1 MDSRTPDRADSRA
14 HPLSGLERAALDHIP
29 AMVGYWDRHLR
40 NRLANAAYTDW
51 FGLGPEQLQGIH
63 LSDLL
68 GEEPYAQTLPS
79 VRAVLAG
86 KPQLFRR
93 TMTNAGGETREFQ
106 VSYVPDGSAA
116 RVPGFFV
123 LVTDITRRALAE
135 RRERES
141 ADRYRAL
148 ARSVPGVFVLLF
160 DADLRYIIAEG
171 QELATFGHRQV
182 ELEGRTIHEALD
194 PGLAEELEP
203 RYRAALGGHER
214 TWKRTI
220 GHRTFTLTAA
230 PVRSGDAITA
240 GIVVAVD
247 VTDRLQRE
255 QTWAALHDIATAVAR
270 SAAPADI
277 AERVASVLQDL
288 FLVDVA
294 AVVRFSGTGT
304 AEIVAMAPAL
314 PGALSRLQTFG
325 PADMSA
331 AGQVAL
337 TGKPALVNY
346 APSGGLASEQL
357 LAVGF
362 HAGAAAPIRVHG
374 ELWGAISL
382 ASTSAAGVTPA
393 MLERLAEFAELVE
406 IAIGNS
412 EAWSTLELQASTDG
426 LTGLPNRR
434 AFEERLASE
443 TARAA
448 AVGGALSAVV
458 LDIDH
463 FKRVNDGFGHPVGD
477 TVLVE
482 VAARLKRVA
491 REGEMM
497 ARLGGE
503 EFVWLLPG
511 TTGGHAL
518 QAAERARAAVA
529 TAAFGDVGWLT
540 VSAGVCE
547 LGDSGNDGLVACADE
562 ALYAAKRTGRN
573 RSQRYGASAG

>member
-1 MDSRTPDRADSRA
+1 M
-14 HPLSGLERAALDHIP
+14 
-29 AMVGYWDRHLR
+29 
-40 NRLANAAYTDW
+40 
-51 FGLGPEQLQGIH
+51 
-63 LSDLL
+63 
-68 GEEPYAQTLPS
+68 
-79 VRAVLAG
+79 
-86 KPQLFRR
+86 
-93 TMTNAGGETREFQ
+93 
-106 VSYVPDGSAA
+106 
-116 RVPGFFV
+116 
-123 LVTDITRRALAE
+123 
-135 RRERES
+135 
-141 ADRYRAL
+141 
-148 ARSVPGVFVLLF
+148 
-160 DADLRYIIAEG
+160 
-171 QELATFGHRQV
+171 
-182 ELEGRTIHEALD
+182 
-194 PGLAEELEP
+194 
-203 RYRAALGGHER
+203 
-214 TWKRTI
+214 
-220 GHRTFTLTAA
+220 
-230 PVRSGDAITA
+230 
-240 GIVVAVD
+240 
-247 VTDRLQRE
+247 
-255 QTWAALHDIATAVAR
+255 AR

-294 AVVRFSGTGT
+294 AVVRFSGAGT

-314 PGALSRLQTFG
+314 PGALSRFQSFG
-325 PADMSA
+325 PGDVSA
-331 AGQVAL
+331 AAQVAV

-357 LAVGF
+357 LSVGF

-393 MLERLAEFAELVE
+393 MLERLVEFAELVE
-406 IAIGNS
+406 IAIGNT

-434 AFEERLASE
+434 VFEERLASE

-463 FKRVNDGFGHPVGD
+463 FKRVNDSFGHPVGD

-511 TTGGHAL
+511 TTAGHAL

-547 LGDSGNDGLVACADE
+547 LGDSGSDGLVACADE